1 MKKTLLILM
10 TLVIAL
16 NLAACGGST
25 APAESAAVQTEVASE
40 TMPAVAETVYTNA
53 VIYTEDAENT
63 LAEAMAVTN
72 GRIVY
77 VGDAAGAEAYI
88 GEETQVENMQGQMI
102 TPNLIDA
109 HSHPGIVATT
119 AWYTDMPGDCDT
131 KEEILAFVKDFCD
144 THPAED
150 YPYIYFEYYPS
161 NLFDENGPRREWI
174 DEVVSDRAILIEDF
188 SDHACWVNTRFLEL
202 IGAFDEDVISEADK
216 EFMTDSNGE
225 YTGWI
230 REFVWQNY
238 IDNLY
243 EKTGFTP
250 PDTVTEENLAP
261 ILDDFKSWGVTAIMD
276 ACVIDDAHVKTV
288 SDMDKAGTLNMYYEF
303 SYRMYDY
310 SELES
315 AIAEVHRLN
324 DTYGTDRVYVDT
336 IKVFYDGTNELGDA
350 ALVDGWITDESQ
362 KGFLLMD
369 LDETVNTLRRC
380 NEEGIDVHFHMVG
393 DLAFRQVCDAV
404 ETLIGEIGPLDIQVE
419 MCHCEYIN
427 PQDYDRP
434 QKLGI
439 LVNWTPHWS
448 AGYFGDASLK
458 YMGQARYDD
467 MYKFNPL
474 IENGTIVT
482 FGSDIYSMYEENR
495 GNPYFGMQTAMTRI
509 DPEGVY
515 GEGVMRESASS
526 RLSLED
532 LLRGY
537 TRNGAIQMRL
547 DDRTGSLEVGKF
559 ANFNVY
565 EENLFDVAP
574 EEMKDV
580 LPTSVYFEG
589 SRLN

>member
-1 MKKTLLILM
+1 MKRMLLILM
-10 TLVIAL
+10 TFVIAL
-16 NLAACGGST
+16 NLAACGGNSAPAQTEATET
-25 APAESAAVQTEVASE
+25 APAVPAADA
-40 TMPAVAETVYTNA
+40 VYTGA

-63 LAEAMAVTN
+63 VAEAMAVRD
-72 GRIVY
+72 GKIVY
-77 VGDAAGAEAYI
+77 VGNAEGAQAYI
-88 GEETQVENMQGQMI
+88 GEGTEVTNLEGKMI
-102 TPNLIDA
+102 TPNLIDS

-119 AWYTDMPGDCDT
+119 AWYTDMPADCDT
-131 KEEILAFVKDFCD
+131 QEEILAFVKDFCD
-144 THPAED
+144 THSAEE

-188 SDHACWVNTRFLEL
+188 SDHACWVNTHFLEL
-202 IGAFDEDVISEADK
+202 IGAFDEGVISEADK
-216 EFMTDSNGE
+216 EFMTNSEGE

-238 IDNLY
+238 IGNLY

-250 PDTVTEENLAP
+250 SEEVNEENLTP
-261 ILDDFKSWGVTAIMD
+261 VLDDFKSWGVTAVMD
-276 ACVIDDAHVKTV
+276 ACVLDDAHVKTV
-288 SDMDKAGTLNMYYEF
+288 SDMDKAGKLNMYYEF

-310 SELES
+310 SGLES
-315 AIAEVHRLN
+315 AISEVHRLN
-324 DTYGTDRVYVDT
+324 ETYGTDRVYVDT
-336 IKVFYDGTNELGDA
+336 IKIFYDGTNELGDA

-369 LDETVNTLRRC
+369 LEQTVNTLRRC

-393 DLAFRQVCDAV
+393 DLAFRQVCDAT
-404 ETLIGEIGPLDIQVE
+404 EALIQEVGPLNIQVE

-427 PQDYDRP
+427 PADYDRP
-434 QKLGI
+434 QQLGI
-439 LVNWTPHWS
+439 IVNWTPHWTG
-448 AGYFGDASLK
+448 GYFGDASLK
-458 YMGQARYDD
+458 YMGQERYDD

-474 IENGTIVT
+474 IESGAIVT

-515 GEGVMRESASS
+515 GEGVMRESESS
-526 RLSLED
+526 KLSLED

-547 DDRTGSLEVGKF
+547 DDRTGSLEVGKN

-565 EENLFDVAP
+565 DENLFEVAP
-574 EEMKDV
+574 EEMMNV
-580 LPTSVYFEG
+580 LPAAVYFEG
-589 SRLN
+589 SRIN